1 MRNQELIN
9 KRFQQIEGK
18 IKTLKFLIGRQS
30 PVQDFK
36 NELTNLEEVV
46 EDLRSLVDRETTP
59 LRNG

>member
-46 EDLRSLVDRETTP
+46 EDLRSLVDRESTP